1 MNSVMPSA
9 CTTQQPRAFDR
20 ATLEL
25 ARRRLSRADPK
36 IRTIIRGVG
45 PCTLRTRPLGNH
57 LTALV
62 RSIVFQQL
70 SGKAASTIFHR
81 LLSLVPKRASASDY
95 LRLSDESLRQAGLS
109 RPKIVYLRDLCTKI
123 DNRSGSAPER
133 ISRWNRISFRFA
145 DSDDGPRTCFCYF
158 NFEDRTCGLSMIWAF
173 AKPCGCSMAWTPYL
187 PPKPSPIEPN
197 RGVHSAVLLRG
208 ICGDRSKR
216 KYPRISGDPS
226 AGWWSAEKKQRL

>member
-123 DNRSGSAPER
+123 DNRSLRLDRIGSRTDIEVEQDLVQVR
-133 ISRWNRISFRFA
+133 GFGRWSAHMFLLFQLRRPDVWPVDDLGIRKA
-145 DSDDGPRTCFCYF
+145 LRLLDGLDS
-158 NFEDRTCGLSMIWAF
+158 L
-173 AKPCGCSMAWTPYL
+173 
-187 PPKPSPIEPN
+187 
-197 RGVHSAVLLRG
+197 
-208 ICGDRSKR
+208 
-216 KYPRISGDPS
+216 PS
-226 AGWWSAEKKQRL
+226 AKTIAYRAEPWRPFRSVAAWYLWRSLETEVPADFG